1 MPYLIQRI
9 AHAVGVLFLV
19 SVVTFLA
26 LRTTPGNVVTS
37 LFNPVTASD
46 EAVARAIADLGL
58 DAPLWEQYWDYI
70 SGVLRGDLGFSIVR
84 GSDVT
89 DLVGSAIGYTLL
101 LAAAAFVVAFGLGA
115 PVGMISA
122 LSAGRMLDRIIRVL
136 ISVFQAVPNFVLAL
150 LAVLVFGVQLDWLP
164 VSGAD
169 SPLHLVL
176 PTLVLA
182 AEPGALTARVSRTA
196 VLEQLS
202 SDYTRTLRAR
212 GVAPWR
218 IHWVHVLRNSLSPVI
233 SLGGVQV
240 RSLLGYTLIV
250 EVIFRW
256 PGLGSELVA
265 SVLNR
270 DYPVAQSLTLLLAA
284 VVVVSSVMADLL
296 YRWAD
301 PRVRLTG
308 SEAQ

>member
-1 MPYLIQRI
+1 MQYVVQRI
-9 AHAVGVLFLV
+9 AHAVGVIFLV
-19 SVVTFLA
+19 SIVTFLA
-26 LRTTPGNVVTS
+26 LRTTPGNVITS
-37 LFNPVTASD
+37 LFNPLTVGE
-46 EAVARAIADLGL
+46 EAVEQAIIDLGL
-58 DAPLWEQYWDYI
+58 ADPLWEQYWNYI
-70 SGVLRGDLGFSIVR
+70 SDVLRGDLGFSVVR
-84 GSDVT
+84 GKAVI

-101 LAAAAFVVAFGLGA
+101 LAAAAFVAAFGIGA
-115 PVGMISA
+115 PVGVISA
-122 LSAGRMLDRIIRVL
+122 LNANRLLDRVIRVF
-136 ISVFQAVPNFVLAL
+136 ISIFQAVPNFVLAL
-150 LAVLVFGVQLDWLP
+150 LAVLVFGVRLDWLP

-169 SPLHLVL
+169 GPLHLVL

-202 SDYTRTLRAR
+202 SDFTRTLRAR
-212 GVAPWR
+212 GVAIWR
-218 IHWVHVLRNSLSPVI
+218 IQWVHVLRNSLSPVI

-256 PGLGSELVA
+256 PGLGSELVG

-284 VVVVSSVMADLL
+284 VVVVSSVAADLL
-296 YRWAD
+296 HRWAD
-301 PRVRLTG
+301 PRVRLAG
-308 SEAQ
+308 SDAE

>member
-1 MPYLIQRI
+1 MQYLIQRI

-19 SVVTFLA
+19 SLVTFLA

-46 EAVARAIADLGL
+46 EAVAKAISDLGL

-70 SGVLRGDLGFSIVR
+70 SDVLRGDLGFSIVR
-84 GSDVT
+84 GSDVI

-101 LAAAAFVVAFGLGA
+101 LAAAAFVVAFGVGA
-115 PVGMISA
+115 PVGVISA
-122 LSAGRMLDRIIRVL
+122 LNAGGILDRIIRAL
-136 ISVFQAVPNFVLAL
+136 ISIFQAVPNFVLAL

-169 SPLHLVL
+169 GPLHLVL

-212 GVAPWR
+212 GVASWR

-256 PGLGSELVA
+256 PGLGSELVG

-296 YRWAD
+296 HRWAD

-308 SEAQ
+308 SEAR

>member
-1 MPYLIQRI
+1 M
-9 AHAVGVLFLV
+9 GVLFLV
-19 SVVTFLA
+19 SLVTFLA

-46 EAVARAIADLGL
+46 EAVAKAISDLGL

-70 SGVLRGDLGFSIVR
+70 SDVLRGDLGFSIVR
-84 GSDVT
+84 GSDVI

-101 LAAAAFVVAFGLGA
+101 LAAAAFVVAFGVGA
-115 PVGMISA
+115 PVGVISA
-122 LSAGRMLDRIIRVL
+122 LNAGGILDRIIRAL
-136 ISVFQAVPNFVLAL
+136 ISIFQAVPNFVLAL
-150 LAVLVFGVQLDWLP
+150 LAVLVFGVKLDWLP

-169 SPLHLVL
+169 GPLHLVL

-212 GVAPWR
+212 GVASWR

-256 PGLGSELVA
+256 PGLGSELVG

-296 YRWAD
+296 HRWAD

-308 SEAQ
+308 SEAR